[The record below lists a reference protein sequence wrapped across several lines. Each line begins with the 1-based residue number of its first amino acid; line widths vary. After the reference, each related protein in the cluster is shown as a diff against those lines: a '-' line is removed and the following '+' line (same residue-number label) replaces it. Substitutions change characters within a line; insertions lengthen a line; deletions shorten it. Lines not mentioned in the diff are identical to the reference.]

1 MVPAARAESPAAYL
15 VADAAGTIVA
25 STTGS
30 PTGQL
35 TAAQTAAA
43 LPLVAGDSTV
53 GYLVLDVSSG
63 ATIALDEPARAYL
76 TQLRWA
82 LALGAG
88 GAAIVSLILA
98 GLLTRS
104 VVAPVRTLSSTAEIV
119 AQGHFDARVN
129 VHSRDEIGH
138 LAATFNQMAA
148 SLEQA
153 EEARRAQTADIAHE
167 LRNPLAIL
175 QSSLEALSDRVY
187 DPTPENIEPALDQVR
202 TLNRLVEDLRT
213 LALADAGKLQLDLQ
227 RQDIVPVVARSVES
241 HRDTLAEK
249 GIVLEFPANAA
260 AGSLPAVAYD
270 YARLTQVLNNV
281 FSNAARYVPEGGAVR
296 VSLAP
301 EGGGVQVCVI
311 DKGPGVPEEDLGRL
325 FDRFW
330 RSEPSRS
337 RSTGGSGLGL
347 AIADRIIRAHDGR
360 IWAETTPG
368 GGLTICFWL
377 PGV

>member
-1 MVPAARAESPAAYL
+1 MNLFQKGLLAFGAVILVTVVIVAVVAGYSTETAFRRYAVLYSGRTQMTAEDLVAYYVAHDGWEGLQDTLPDLTLPGRGRGRGSGGAAESPAAYL

-43 LPLVAGDSTV
+43 LPLVASDLTV

-187 DPTPENIEPALDQVR
+187 DPTPENIEPALDQVANPQPASR
-202 TLNRLVEDLRT
+202 GSEDPG
-213 LALADAGKLQLDLQ
+213 AG
-227 RQDIVPVVARSVES
+227 RCREI
-241 HRDTLAEK
+241 
-249 GIVLEFPANAA
+249 AA
-260 AGSLPAVAYD
+260 
-270 YARLTQVLNNV
+270 
-281 FSNAARYVPEGGAVR
+281 
-296 VSLAP
+296 
-301 EGGGVQVCVI
+301 
-311 DKGPGVPEEDLGRL
+311 
-325 FDRFW
+325 
-330 RSEPSRS
+330 
-337 RSTGGSGLGL
+337 
-347 AIADRIIRAHDGR
+347 
-360 IWAETTPG
+360 
-368 GGLTICFWL
+368 
-377 PGV
+377 